1 MGLGLGLGLGSGL
14 WLGLVLGLGK
24 GYDETSAVEQSPPVP
39 ASQAQ
44 RPSVHVPCS
53 EQSFGH
59 LVRVGIC
66 VRVWARFGVGLA
78 PSFWH
83 HGTRTS
89 QPSPLQP
96 PSHRQPGRPPST
108 DDAMQTPRPE
118 QLPMQRGAA
127 HAGPSH
133 SGGLRLGLSRAG
145 VRIGLGSGLGIGL
158 GLGLGSGSGLG
169 LGLGLGLGSGS
180 GLGLDSG

>member
-1 MGLGLGLGLGSGL
+1 M
-14 WLGLVLGLGK
+14 
-24 GYDETSAVEQSPPVP
+24 EQSPPVNP

-59 LVRVGIC
+59 LVRVRIC
-66 VRVWARFGVGLA
+66 VRVWARFGVGLE

-108 DDAMQTPRPE
+108 DGAMQTPRPE

-133 SGGLRLGLSRAG
+133 SGWLGVGVGVGLGSG
-145 VRIGLGSGLGIGL
+145 IGIGSGLGIGLGL

-169 LGLGLGLGSGS
+169 LGLG
-180 GLGLDSG
+180 